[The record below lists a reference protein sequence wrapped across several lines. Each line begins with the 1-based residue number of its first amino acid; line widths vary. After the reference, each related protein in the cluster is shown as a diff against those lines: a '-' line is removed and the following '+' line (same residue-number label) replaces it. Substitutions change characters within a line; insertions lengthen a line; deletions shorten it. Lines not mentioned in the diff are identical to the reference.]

1 MAPIFGGY
9 SGVPE
14 FTDIGGYQQADIE
27 DFTSTPNLPT
37 NWYTTQTPL
46 SGIPAGT
53 MFTGGEADRVRAFEA
68 GQAMALTEGIQTPPT
83 TETIAETYV
92 EFIDNTVSNIGNV
105 TQEAAAGAVDAT
117 NQVIQTAGQTAEGII
132 ESTATPI
139 GAVTQPLGSALESFA
154 LPLAIIGGVILL
166 TR

>member
-46 SGIPAGT
+46 SGIPTGT
-53 MFTGGEADRVRAFEA
+53 VFTGGEADRVRAFEA
-68 GQAMALTEGIQTPPT
+68 GQAMALAEGIETPPMA
-83 TETIAETYV
+83 ETIAETYV

-166 TR
+166 SR